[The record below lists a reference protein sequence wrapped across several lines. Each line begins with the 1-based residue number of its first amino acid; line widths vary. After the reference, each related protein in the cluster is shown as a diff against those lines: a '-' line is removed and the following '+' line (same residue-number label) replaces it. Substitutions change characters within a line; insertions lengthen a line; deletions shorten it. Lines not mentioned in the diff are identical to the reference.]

1 MPELPSW
8 LDPKLILV
16 DEEHRQR
23 QEKIDNDEDF
33 KTSIKIIGM
42 IEPIVV
48 NHKDGNFT
56 LMAGGRRLKAALE
69 LGLTSVP
76 IRPFNELSVEE
87 AEVVE
92 LEENIKRKDL
102 SWRDQVRAIGR
113 IHLLYKK
120 QHAGWSIE
128 KTAGAISMHHSYVR
142 KILHIF
148 DALDTSRLNRAQS
161 IDEAYNILHRSTER
175 RTEAVLGDIV
185 AKGTEVFGNII
196 KPSVPNTQ
204 PPNNVPPVTVT
215 HSVVEIPNAPTN
227 VIAIGSTTTVLT
239 SSTELV
245 LHIDFLEWLKTYSG
259 PKFSLVHCDFPQ
271 EGNGKIYWTLLDAL
285 LNSLDRVVSHSAHLV
300 FWFDMDNYTE
310 LASRLGKAML
320 SVHAHPF
327 VWYKTQNDA
336 AGAYATALI
345 ATRGNRPLVKPRLS
359 GYAAPEVSKKVH
371 PQQQSESVLQRL
383 LSMFV
388 NETTTMLDP
397 TCGSGAAL
405 RAAEDLGAK
414 TVLGLEVDK
423 DYAAVANAMTL
434 RARVLRQA
442 GAMRK
447 EELL

>member
-1 MPELPSW
+1 MTELPSW

-23 QEKIDNDEDF
+23 QEKIANDEDF

-76 IRPFNELSVEE
+76 IRPFNELSAEE

-175 RTEAVLGDIV
+175 RTEATLRDIV
-185 AKGTEVFGNII
+185 AKGTEVFGNVA
-196 KPSVPNTQ
+196 KPTVVNTR
-204 PPNNVPPVTVT
+204 PPNSISTVATADDVAVVTPT
-215 HSVVEIPNAPTN
+215 PTN
-227 VIAIGSTTTVLT
+227 VIAIGNITTILASPAEPVLC
-239 SSTELV
+239 
-245 LHIDFLEWLKTYSG
+245 IDFHEWLKTYSG

-327 VWYKTQNDA
+327 IWYKTQNDA
-336 AGAYATALI
+336 AGDYDTAII
-345 ATRGNRPLVKPRLS
+345 AIRGNRPLVKPRLS

-371 PQQQSESVLQRL
+371 PEQQSESVLRSL

>member
-23 QEKIDNDEDF
+23 QEKIVNDEDF

-271 EGNGKIYWTLLDAL
+271 EVMEKSI
-285 LNSLDRVVSHSAHLV
+285 
-300 FWFDMDNYTE
+300 
-310 LASRLGKAML
+310 
-320 SVHAHPF
+320 
-327 VWYKTQNDA
+327 
-336 AGAYATALI
+336 
-345 ATRGNRPLVKPRLS
+345 
-359 GYAAPEVSKKVH
+359 
-371 PQQQSESVLQRL
+371 
-383 LSMFV
+383 
-388 NETTTMLDP
+388 
-397 TCGSGAAL
+397 
-405 RAAEDLGAK
+405 
-414 TVLGLEVDK
+414 GL
-423 DYAAVANAMTL
+423 YSTH
-434 RARVLRQA
+434 
-442 GAMRK
+442 
-447 EELL
+447 